1 VTSARWAELN
11 NILEEKLI
19 SKIYFWQKKS
29 NSPDRGCDI
38 EAKFFGKKLFH
49 LDTFCSFY
57 SGAVQ
62 KASFSLLSKS
72 FEIFA
77 I

>member
-1 VTSARWAELN
+1 MELKESLINHPTVHHEETIPVTSARWAELN

-38 EAKFFGKKLFH
+38 EAKFFGKK
-49 LDTFCSFY
+49 TFS
-57 SGAVQ
+57 S
-62 KASFSLLSKS
+62 
-72 FEIFA
+72 
-77 I
+77 